1 MRLRRIAFV
10 FIWLFVWYWIYYPG
24 TNGGWQREGPYGE
37 RGYCEKR
44 VEALRA
50 AGIPARCVREG

>member
-1 MRLRRIAFV
+1 M
-10 FIWLFVWYWIYYPG
+10 FIWLFVWYWVYYPG
-24 TNGGWQREGPYGE
+24 TNGGWQREGPYGD